1 MYLPRK
7 GEIFTFPKNL
17 CQLQLWHFV
26 WYNTEH
32 PVLRRSEI
40 RWLRYSLLGIS
51 LPYLSKQINPEH
63 TFYII
68 CVFRIF
74 TKKRILCSFTI
85 TSKCGIFEKSNKSK
99 ISILEVIKCKT
110 LQSPKHYHG

>member
-26 WYNTEH
+26 WYNAEH
-32 PVLRRSEI
+32 SVLRRSEI

-51 LPYLSKQINPEH
+51 LPYLSKYINPEH

-74 TKKRILCSFTI
+74 VKKESPVHLQLLQNV
-85 TSKCGIFEKSNKSK
+85 IFLKKQQ
-99 ISILEVIKCKT
+99 IKNFNF
-110 LQSPKHYHG
+110 GGN